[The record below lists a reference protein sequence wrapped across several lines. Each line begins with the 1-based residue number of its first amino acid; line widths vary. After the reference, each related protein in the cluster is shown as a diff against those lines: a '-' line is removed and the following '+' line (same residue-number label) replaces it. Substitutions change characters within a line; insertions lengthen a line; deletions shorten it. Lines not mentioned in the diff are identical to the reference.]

1 MKPYFA
7 KSGAWVSYE
16 KTFPSGYHIVT
27 LYDPADNVHD
37 KIKCDDYKNAKSI
50 FNEFVNRAK
59 IAKKWG
65 YENV

>member
-1 MKPYFA
+1 MKPYFS

-37 KIKCDDYKNAKSI
+37 KIKCDDYHDALAYRKS
-50 FNEFVNRAK
+50 FVKTADNL
-59 IAKKWG
+59 WS
-65 YENV
+65 VTHV

>member
-37 KIKCDDYKNAKSI
+37 KIKCDDYRMAQEYRKS
-50 FNEFVNRAK
+50 FVKTANNL
-59 IAKKWG
+59 WS
-65 YENV
+65 N